1 MRFAHFVRRG
11 NLSYSIDDIRR
22 ICRDCAICAEIK
34 PRFYNP
40 PMGTLVRAT
49 RPWECLAMDFKG
61 PLPVSSNSC
70 YLLTIVDEY
79 SRFPFAYMC
88 VDMTAATVMR
98 CLQNLFSMFGYPA
111 YVHTDRGA
119 VFLSQ
124 EVRGY
129 LLQNNIASSYT
140 TPYRPQ
146 ANGQIERFN
155 GIIWRAVM
163 LNLRTLGRGL
173 DKWAWSLPAAL
184 NSIRA
189 LLCTATNQTP
199 HERLFH
205 HPRSTGCIRSLPSWL
220 AEPGPAY
227 LKRAVRTSKYDPL
240 VDKVQIL
247 QANPEHARVMTADGR
262 ETTVSVRHLAPCG
275 IADPCRE
282 SVEPIEPIYETMDS
296 SDAPVAE
303 SLPTLPSPHLPV
315 PKGLA
320 VPPSSPDTGS
330 SSDAGVSG
338 ICDAVP
344 GEFRTRAGREIRRP
358 DQYGWVD

>member
-1 MRFAHFVRRG
+1 
-11 NLSYSIDDIRR
+11 
-22 ICRDCAICAEIK
+22 
-34 PRFYNP
+34 
-40 PMGTLVRAT
+40 MGTLVKAT
-49 RPWECLAMDFKG
+49 RPWERLAMDFKG
-61 PLPVSSNSC
+61 PLPVSSGSR

-79 SRFPFAYMC
+79 SRFPFAYTC
-88 VDMTAATVMR
+88 ADMTAATVMR
-98 CLQNLFSMFGYPA
+98 CLQNMFSMFGYPA

-189 LLCTATNQTP
+189 LLSTATNQTP

-205 HPRSTGCIRSLPSWL
+205 HPRSSGCIRSLPSWL
-220 AEPGPAY
+220 AGPGPAY
-227 LKRAVRTSKYDPL
+227 LKRAVRASKYDPL

-247 QANPEHARVMTADGR
+247 QANPEHARVMTTDGH

-275 IADPCRE
+275 VADLSRE
-282 SVEPIEPIYETMDS
+282 SDEPIEPIYETMAS
-296 SDAPVAE
+296 PDAPIAE
-303 SLPTLPSPHLPV
+303 SLPTLPSPRLPG
-315 PKGLA
+315 PDDLEL
-320 VPPSSPDTGS
+320 PPSSPDPVGA
-330 SSDAGVSG
+330 SDAGDTG
-338 ICDAVP
+338 IRDAVP

-358 DQYGWVD
+358 ARYGWVD